1 MRKFI
6 IQLLIFL
13 LPIILLAYFADFFI
27 SNTLKKSN
35 SHAQKEYSTWNDIMD
50 GTVNSDIVIYGN
62 SRAWLQI
69 NPTMIGDSLK
79 TSAYNLGIDGH
90 NFWLE
95 YLRHTLL
102 LKNNT
107 KPKLI
112 IQSLDNFTLEKKKE
126 LYNPDQFLPYM
137 LWNSE
142 IREATKDYDGYDAMD
157 YKIPLLRYYGKL
169 DAFKTVMR
177 LILKPESNTT
187 ERVRGYKSANLAWD
201 GTFDKLLK
209 VKKSHTAKLDSA
221 SIVLFERYLNEC
233 KSKNI
238 KIVFVVAPQY
248 IAGQKFISNRS
259 EIMGIYSGF
268 SEKYNIPFFDYSN
281 DSLSFKKEYF
291 FNATHLNKTG
301 AELFTGKLI
310 TQLKGSEVLN

>member
-1 MRKFI
+1 MKKFI
-6 IQLLIFL
+6 IQILVFL
-13 LPIILLAYFADFFI
+13 LPIVLLAYFADVFI

-35 SHAQKEYSTWNDIMD
+35 SHAQKEYSTWNNIID

-137 LWNSE
+137 LWDSE
-142 IREATKDYDGYDAMD
+142 IREATKDYEGYDAMD

-169 DAFKTVMR
+169 DAFKTVLR

-187 ERVRGYKSANLAWD
+187 ERIRGYKSADLAWD

-248 IAGQKFISNRS
+248 IAGQKFIINRS
-259 EIMGIYSGF
+259 EIMSIYSDF
-268 SEKYNIPFFDYSN
+268 SEKYNIPI
-281 DSLSFKKEYF
+281 LR
-291 FNATHLNKTG
+291 L
-301 AELFTGKLI
+301 L
-310 TQLKGSEVLN
+310 

>member
-1 MRKFI
+1 MKKFI
-6 IQLLIFL
+6 SQIFIFS
-13 LPIILLAYFADFFI
+13 LPIILLGYFADVFI
-27 SNTLKKSN
+27 SNILKKSN
-35 SHAQKEYSTWNDIMD
+35 SHAQKEYSTWNNIMD

-79 TSAYNLGIDGH
+79 TTAYNLGIDGH

-112 IQSLDNFTLEKKKE
+112 IHSLDNFTLEKKKE

-142 IREATKDYDGYDAMD
+142 IQEAISDYEGYDVMD

-169 DAFKTVMR
+169 DAFKTVVR

-187 ERVRGYKSANLAWD
+187 ERVRGYKSADLAWD
-201 GTFDKLLK
+201 GSFDKLLK

-221 SIVLFERYLNEC
+221 SIVLFEKYLNEC

-248 IAGQKFISNRS
+248 IAGQKFISNRN
-259 EIMGIYSGF
+259 EIMGIYSSF

-301 AELFTGKLI
+301 AELFTNKLI
-310 TQLKGSEVLN
+310 VKLKSSGPLY